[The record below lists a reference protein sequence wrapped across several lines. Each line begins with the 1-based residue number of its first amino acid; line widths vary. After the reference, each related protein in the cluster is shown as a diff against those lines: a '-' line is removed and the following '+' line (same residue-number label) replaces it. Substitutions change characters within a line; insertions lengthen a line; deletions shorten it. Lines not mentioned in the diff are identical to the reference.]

1 MAKYTATYKCG
12 HTEEIQLF
20 GKYDER
26 ERKLNKIAETLCP
39 HCKREQNEQRTGIT
53 LDGSD
58 KQANWAYDI
67 IARVNKVFD
76 DAKAQIKPEF
86 ANLLEQV
93 RADYNSHTSAK
104 WWIEEADHTDNRSI
118 ALAMKERMNSL

>member
-26 ERKLNKIAETLCP
+26 ERKLNKMAETLCP
-39 HCKREQNEQRTGIT
+39 HCKREQNEQRTGIM

-93 RADYNSHTSAK
+93 RADYNAHTSAK
-104 WWIEEADHTDNRSI
+104 WWIDEAQGIDTRAI
-118 ALAMKERMNSL
+118 AMAMKNKMNNQ